1 MLRGFSLSV
10 AVILLLSS
18 GTFAAIG
25 QAEGFSIGALNMVQ
39 KVGGAGWAEGGNLA
53 IVGHSQKVHTAGTA
67 AIQKEAG
74 ILIQGAKAFGI
85 CGATKIKQDA
95 SVDGLQSQL
104 VVPGKH
110 GFQAQG
116 QSLTVGLDNVVRKTG
131 GIGGASGAQ
140 GFIGGQKQT
149 LVTPSG
155 TGTNSQFVGAAQ
167 FASVSGG
174 PGSNVVV
181 NNSLDVQMGQSQI
194 ITGNY
199 VPPKPKPPCY
209 PK

>member
-18 GTFAAIG
+18 GAFAAIG

-39 KVGGAGWAEGGNLA
+39 RVGGAGWAEGGNFVM
-53 IVGHSQKVHTAGTA
+53 VGHSQKAYAAGTA
-67 AIQKEAG
+67 AIQKETG
-74 ILIQGAKAFGI
+74 ILTQGARAVGI
-85 CGATKIKQDA
+85 CGATKILQNA
-95 SVDGLQSQL
+95 SADGLQSQL

-131 GIGGASGAQ
+131 GVGGAAGAQ
-140 GFIGGQKQT
+140 GFVGGQNQI
-149 LVTPSG
+149 LVTPGG
-155 TGTNSQFVGAAQ
+155 TSVNSQFVGAAQ

-174 PGSNVVV
+174 SGSNVVV

-194 ITGNY
+194 VTGSY
-199 VPPKPKPPCY
+199 APPKPKPHY
-209 PK
+209 NH